1 METGELLKKIDLR
14 AMAEEA
20 GAHFNA
26 RNSSACPLHGG
37 NNPTAFHIYI
47 GNDGRQRWHCFTNCP
62 EEHNDGDAISFWM
75 AWKKVDFAT
84 AWRELCER
92 YGGGYAP
99 LQQQQRQPDNRLPAP
114 EPLPAAEW
122 MARAQSF
129 ALWAQE
135 QLWGAGGAVG
145 LEYLRRRRGL
155 RDETIH
161 AALLGW
167 NPIVLKDNPER
178 WGLSTDGP
186 IWLHAGVTIPHR
198 SSRNGEEV
206 QGMKIRCF
214 NGGRAVEGAG
224 KKYRGPRGGRMALY
238 GAELWHGW
246 PILLLVEG
254 EFDCLLA
261 WQEIGDLADV
271 ATLAGAK
278 SRLDTRDA
286 MALLEKVAVIAIYDA
301 DEAGRQGG
309 AAIAMQWPRAMQVPP
324 PDHDLTDYWQHGG
337 NLRGWLAGVLAAQYE
352 RLLDGLDS
360 GQQAEVFVQWLGE
373 YEKCALAA
381 RS

>member
-1 METGELLKKIDLR
+1 
-14 AMAEEA
+14 
-20 GAHFNA
+20 
-26 RNSSACPLHGG
+26 
-37 NNPTAFHIYI
+37 
-47 GNDGRQRWHCFTNCP
+47 
-62 EEHNDGDAISFWM
+62 
-75 AWKKVDFAT
+75 
-84 AWRELCER
+84 
-92 YGGGYAP
+92 
-99 LQQQQRQPDNRLPAP
+99 
-114 EPLPAAEW
+114 
-122 MARAQSF
+122 
-129 ALWAQE
+129 
-135 QLWGAGGAVG
+135 
-145 LEYLRRRRGL
+145 
-155 RDETIH
+155 
-161 AALLGW
+161 
-167 NPIVLKDNPER
+167 
-178 WGLSTDGP
+178 
-186 IWLHAGVTIPHR
+186 
-198 SSRNGEEV
+198 
-206 QGMKIRCF
+206 
-214 NGGRAVEGAG
+214 
-224 KKYRGPRGGRMALY
+224 MALY